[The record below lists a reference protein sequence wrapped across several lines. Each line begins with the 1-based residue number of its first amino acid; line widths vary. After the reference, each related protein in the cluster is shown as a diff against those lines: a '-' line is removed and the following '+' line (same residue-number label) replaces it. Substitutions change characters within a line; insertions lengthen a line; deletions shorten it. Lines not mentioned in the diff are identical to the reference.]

1 MKCTGMKDSFVLY
14 TGYMEHM
21 GLMDMEQRGVLLT
34 ALMTYVSG
42 NELPDMDG
50 VTQMAFSF
58 IRSQIDRDTEKY
70 EDTCKKRSEA
80 GKTGGRPKANGF
92 SEKAKKANGFSEKQ
106 TKAKKADNEYDTDTE
121 YDTENVDENDKK
133 ENLKRKIFKPP
144 TPNDVREYC
153 EDKGYSVDADRFVDF
168 YACKGWMVG
177 KTKMKDWKAAVR
189 NWARSNPQRQEL
201 TAEPKSVFDE
211 WRDA

>member
-1 MKCTGMKDSFVLY
+1 MRDSMVFYRSFFNAIKSIQQEEQLKVYTAIMEYALNGTEIELSDVPLALFTVMK
-14 TGYMEHM
+14 
-21 GLMDMEQRGVLLT
+21 
-34 ALMTYVSG
+34 
-42 NELPDMDG
+42 P
-50 VTQMAFSF
+50 
-58 IRSQIDRDTEKY
+58 QIDANNDRYINGRK
-70 EDTCKKRSEA
+70 
-80 GKTGGRPKANGF
+80 GGRPKTVKPEDSNGCNN
-92 SEKAKKANGFSEKQ
+92 KKPMVSVNAEN
-106 TKAKKADNEYDTDTE
+106 KKPNDNVNENDNVNDNV
-121 YDTENVDENDKK
+121 NVDENDKK

-144 TPNDVREYC
+144 TPNEVREYC

-177 KTKMKDWKAAVR
+177 KTKMKDWKAAAR